1 MHCNQGYTRKVARLV
16 SILCVVSFLC
26 SVSACKVAPPPEN
39 SADAWYVPYVDI
51 CVDKGIMDTPE
62 DTSSLDQPL
71 LCDELQVI
79 LIRLYNHL
87 HGGDGTVPPL
97 PDNPLDYLQ
106 FLDGDGVCV
115 AGVKDVSKIYAA
127 DGGIWVEFT
136 GKPPSDELTLK
147 MAFPGDRMY
156 LHTQGSFIAG
166 GIDTEVD
173 PYSASGLLQA
183 VSPGEHYIG
192 TVIPDHYFFPVDTE
206 TPADTYV
213 HILSGYQ
220 FMIENNGFD
229 DYSDT
234 GHYPYIYYLLFREGH
249 VSTEAIPRERENPDL
264 SLTDAAWREDLAI
277 YLADYCPELIPDV
290 SLSED
295 SLSERYTYRQNIAIQ
310 GLYQAGVFA
319 GINEDENFDG
329 QQPLTRAECA
339 VVIARLLSQGDCPSL
354 LTGN

>member
-1 MHCNQGYTRKVARLV
+1 MPCNQGHTRKAVRLFLV
-16 SILCVVSFLC
+16 LSLALLLCG
-26 SVSACKVAPPPEN
+26 VSACRVAPPPAD
-39 SADAWYVPYVDI
+39 SADAWYIPYVDI
-51 CVDKGIMDTPE
+51 CVDKGIMDALE

-97 PDNPLDYLQ
+97 PDDPLDYLQ

-115 AGVKDVSKIYAA
+115 AGLKDVSKIYAT
-127 DGGIWVEFT
+127 DGGIWVEFAV
-136 GKPPSDELTLK
+136 KPLADELTLK

-156 LHTQGSFIAG
+156 LHAQGSFIPG
-166 GIDTEVD
+166 GIETEAD

-183 VSPGEHYIG
+183 ISPETNYIG
-192 TVIPDHYFFPVDTE
+192 TVVPDHYFFPVETE
-206 TPADTYV
+206 IPADTYV

-229 DYSDT
+229 DCWDAEY
-234 GHYPYIYYLLFREGH
+234 YPYVYYLFFREGH
-249 VSTEAIPRERENPDL
+249 ISTEATPRENENPDL

-290 SLSED
+290 SLSAD
-295 SLSERYTYRQNIAIQ
+295 SLSERYTYRQNLAIQ

-319 GINEDENFDG
+319 GINEGEDFDG

-339 VVIARLLSQGDCPSL
+339 VVIARLLSPGD
-354 LTGN
+354 G